1 MGRSTSKEKAN
12 HSDGAAIPT
21 DPPENLSMVELER
34 ALEIE
39 LRHLR
44 TLLREVAANYISALE
59 ADIEQVVEAL
69 GAADQRPMKDSQIRR
84 AEFRN
89 MLDRIR
95 ALRVKPQK
103 GRRRDMKRMDKLI
116 GELAEW
122 ADRRMEEH

>member
-12 HSDGAAIPT
+12 HPDGAAIST
-21 DPPENLSMVELER
+21 DPPENLSMTELER

-59 ADIEQVVEAL
+59 ADIEQVIEAL
-69 GAADQRPMKDSQIRR
+69 GVADQRPMRDSQVRPELR
-84 AEFRN
+84 D
-89 MLDRIR
+89 MLDHIR
-95 ALRVKPQK
+95 ALRVKPRK

-122 ADRRMEEH
+122 ADRRMEEP